1 LDQKGVGVSL
11 ERLLKLSK
19 GWTVGRTEQ
28 MVPILVAQGNLALQY
43 YPFIQDNFMYGDNLG
58 LCGTPFHGTLD

>member
-11 ERLLKLSK
+11 EHLPKLSK
-19 GWTVGRTEQ
+19 GWAIGRAEQ
-28 MVPILVAQGNLALQY
+28 MLSILVAKGNLALQY